1 MTTALAYRFRLTC
14 LVLMVVPLLHGVG
27 YAQMPTP
34 TAQPAA
40 KVPELE
46 WFRGASGYERALEL
60 QKATGAD
67 IFVVF
72 YREDIPDEKGL
83 YRWLKTKGFET
94 ALVHNALRDYI
105 KVKVELNKKAHE
117 KLAVK
122 EFNVKKTPATF
133 VVWTNGW
140 SKRCVFFDWSR
151 KQPKLLAADKI
162 VEELKKNS
170 SSSAPAK
177 E

>member
-1 MTTALAYRFRLTC
+1 MRSRFIGFCLAFSAILLCAL
-14 LVLMVVPLLHGVG
+14 GVSCF
-27 YAQMPTP
+27 AQFPP
-34 TAQPAA
+34 PAPQPEAR
-40 KVPELE
+40 VPELE

-67 IFVVF
+67 IFIVF
-72 YREDIPDEKGL
+72 YREDVDDEKGL
-83 YRWLKTKGFET
+83 YHWLKTKGFET

-117 KLAVK
+117 RLAIQ
-122 EFNVKKTPATF
+122 EFSVKKTPAAF
-133 VVWTNGW
+133 VVWPKGW
-140 SKRCVFFDWSR
+140 SKRCTFFDWNGNR
-151 KQPKLLAADKI
+151 PKLLSAEKM

-170 SSSAPAK
+170 SPATQSP